1 MDSISKLKT
10 VIKARGLVFP
20 DRFSNPFGNPYI
32 QVPPMPAP
40 TPSMQVQP
48 SAPTTPPITSPVGFS
63 VNPCDPN
70 SSVES
75 CKLCKMSGF
84 NARIGQIKNESVRSN
99 LQRSINAISKLC
111 DMLRGCSTDEDNNPA
126 PYGAGTACVCQV
138 LTTLITSFTGT
149 FDRALSQDSIAGFS
163 LKQINA
169 MKAQLVS
176 QQRAA
181 RTSFKNCFTQH
192 SPVAGD
198 PALKDKVREII
209 NSYAT

>member
-20 DRFSNPFGNPYI
+20 DRFGSPYF
-32 QVPPMPAP
+32 QVPPIPPPP
-40 TPSMQVQP
+40 TPTTPSTPSGP
-48 SAPTTPPITSPVGFS
+48 SAPVTPPATSPVGFS

-149 FDRALSQDSIAGFS
+149 FDAALSQDSIAGFS

-176 QQRAA
+176 QKRAA
-181 RTSFKNCFTQH
+181 RTSFNNCFTQH